1 MNRTSVVNDSKLIN
15 RETLER
21 VRAMIDAT
29 EQAMD
34 QGTDISEFDFMF
46 QFFESAFGFQFG
58 DNVK

>member
-1 MNRTSVVNDSKLIN
+1 MNKTSVVNDIKLIN

-34 QGTDISEFDFMF
+34 QGTDIPEFDFLF
-46 QFFESAFGFQFG
+46 QFFDSAFGFQSG